1 MSKSQLT
8 AIDLLKI
15 KYPENSK
22 TSLQKWIKHGRV
34 VINGRV
40 IKRDKVQVEE
50 GDEVVLQKKV
60 ISPFSF
66 PVLFEDADIIVVDK
80 PPSLLSVASLDPNER
95 SVHEYLKKHFRP
107 NKVYPVHRLDR
118 EVSGPL
124 IFAKSERANTLLKEA
139 FYEKKVKRE
148 YKALL
153 HGKLKDEEGTWES
166 YLEERANYKVHA
178 TEDRG
183 KHAVTHYRV
192 LDQNDDA
199 TLVALTLDTGRKNQ
213 LRVHAQKATHPIFGD
228 KKYGYPDDD
237 CFKLALFAHKL
248 AFQHPVT
255 LKQLEFEV
263 EPPNFFKRLLSIY
276 KFKKPVLD

>member
-8 AIDLLKI
+8 ALDLLKI

-22 TSLQKWIKHGRV
+22 TSLQKWIKHGRI

-40 IKRDKVQVEE
+40 VKRDQVQVQE
-50 GDEVVLQKKV
+50 GDEVVLQKKI

-66 PVLFEDADIIVVDK
+66 PVLFEDADLIVVDK

-124 IFAKSERANTLLKEA
+124 IFAKSERANSLLKEA

-153 HGKLKDEEGTWES
+153 HGKLEGETGTWES
-166 YLEERANYKVHA
+166 YLEERANYKVHV
-178 TEDRG
+178 TDDRG

-192 LDQNDDA
+192 LDQNDEA

-213 LRVHAQKATHPIFGD
+213 LRVHSQKANHPIFGD

-248 AFQHPVT
+248 AFEHPIT
-255 LKQLEFEV
+255 LKQLVFEV
-263 EPPNFFKRLLSIY
+263 EPPKFFKRLLCMY
-276 KFKKPVLD
+276 RFKKPILN